1 MRLTGSWEL
10 QVRNKK
16 TKKGGSYA
24 SKASRIGVNNRR
36 FGADRPAGMASDRS
50 VTHGQHGHGTSH
62 RGASNR
68 FRNSRNGNNNCALR
82 QWGHRGHQSG
92 TGCRSGHGERRV
104 FTHCGCHNSSTYSYA
119 NEVDSEAALGDL
131 NLTVGAVRITADS
144 VLAEASQVLGA
155 PSSGRSY
162 IDNLAINGVPI
173 VVTGAPNQTIPIP
186 GGQVVCNE
194 QTTSQDGTTVV
205 NALHI
210 TVNGTADVVIS
221 TARVGIS

>member
-1 MRLTGSWEL
+1 MHQKHRVSASITVALVLIGLLAWPATAQSPTASTVTGQATGVQATVFGILGTATTTVLSDSGAIGAINQEQDVGQDTGS
-10 QVRNKK
+10 V
-16 TKKGGSYA
+16 A
-24 SKASRIGVNNRR
+24 SLLT
-36 FGADRPAGMASDRS
+36 ADVM
-50 VTHGQHGHGTSH
+50 
-62 RGASNR
+62 
-68 FRNSRNGNNNCALR
+68 
-82 QWGHRGHQSG
+82 
-92 TGCRSGHGERRV
+92 
-104 FTHCGCHNSSTYSYA
+104 NSSTYSYA

-194 QTTSQDGTTVV
+194 QTTSQNGTTVV

>member
-1 MRLTGSWEL
+1 M
-10 QVRNKK
+10 
-16 TKKGGSYA
+16 
-24 SKASRIGVNNRR
+24 
-36 FGADRPAGMASDRS
+36 
-50 VTHGQHGHGTSH
+50 
-62 RGASNR
+62 
-68 FRNSRNGNNNCALR
+68 
-82 QWGHRGHQSG
+82 
-92 TGCRSGHGERRV
+92 
-104 FTHCGCHNSSTYSYA
+104 NSSTYSYA

-194 QTTSQDGTTVV
+194 QTTSQNGTTVV